1 MPPTAVLDAAA
12 LMVLNENRCPPNG
25 TGACI
30 ATPHA
35 GEMAKLTGQAK
46 AAVAADPER
55 TARAAATRFSCHVVL
70 KGPTTVL
77 AAPDG
82 RAWRH
87 ASANPGLAMS
97 GSGDVLAGLIAGLAA
112 RGTPPEQAAV
122 WGVALHAAAGRAFAA
137 RLGAVGFLARELNDV
152 VPALMHGYAAPPR

>member
-1 MPPTAVLDAAA
+1 MRRGASRARRDRGAKVPILLQRFHERGGHVGGQ
-12 LMVLNENRCPPNG
+12 RC
-25 TGACI
+25 A
-30 ATPHA
+30 
-35 GEMAKLTGQAK
+35 
-46 AAVAADPER
+46 R
-55 TARAAATRFSCHVVL
+55 RAAETSGAIVVF
-70 KGPTTVL
+70 KGPDTVV
-77 AAPDG
+77 AHPDG
-82 RAWRH
+82 RASV
-87 ASANPGLAMS
+87 AANAPPWLATA